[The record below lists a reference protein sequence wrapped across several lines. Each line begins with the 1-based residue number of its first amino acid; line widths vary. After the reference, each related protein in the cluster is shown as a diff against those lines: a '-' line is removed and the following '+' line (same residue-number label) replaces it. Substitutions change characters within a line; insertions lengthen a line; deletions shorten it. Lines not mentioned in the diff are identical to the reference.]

1 MTNLPTSVLH
11 MSGILRLPETSLP
24 IQNWTLYTSQ
34 RRAIL
39 GRSGAGKSTILRL
52 MAGLDDD
59 YSSFEGHLENNAER
73 TALLSQEPALIEAYD
88 LLGNLCLGARLRHEK
103 PDMDFAAHCLDRLGL
118 QGLERRRP
126 SHLSGGQRQRVA
138 LARLLFEG
146 ADLWLLDEP
155 FSGLDMVTK
164 QEVINYV
171 HELGA
176 HVSMVMVTHDPRE
189 AKALSMSCSI
199 LSKAEF
205 VEAQEHG
212 DEDDMIR
219 LMQ

>member
-199 LSKAEF
+199 LSKAEL
-205 VEAQEHG
+205 VEAQDHG